1 MESAKSGES
10 SIVVLVLTIPY
21 SLRNAQIDCISKGI
35 SNPLSL
41 CKMAQTFMTL
51 GGSNTLKVVLPTCL
65 GPPRNT
71 TLCPKSANTH
81 FCKYLNEVKVIR
93 PLHECFILYLIL
105 VMSKVRSKL
114 KYCQFTEFRKFYPNN
129 ASTRKISLNST

>member
-41 CKMAQTFMTL
+41 RKMAQTFMTL
-51 GGSNTLKVVLPTCL
+51 GGSNTTESGLAHLSGAPEKY
-65 GPPRNT
+65 
-71 TLCPKSANTH
+71 H
-81 FCKYLNEVKVIR
+81 FM
-93 PLHECFILYLIL
+93 P
-105 VMSKVRSKL
+105 
-114 KYCQFTEFRKFYPNN
+114 
-129 ASTRKISLNST
+129 